1 MKREQGVNN
10 NFANYLL
17 NPLNDF
23 PELFTDTLVNSIT
36 ANKTTW
42 IQQYNHS
49 LLSSNSNIFN
59 ISNDLSASSIV
70 QTKMSGLK
78 ETYQQWNKY

>member
-1 MKREQGVNN
+1 MVKKSIAKETEKVVSNVLNDFNKHLIEIYLTSIIDNLHNAQENVGDIMKREQGVNN

-36 ANKTTW
+36 AK
-42 IQQYNHS
+42 
-49 LLSSNSNIFN
+49 
-59 ISNDLSASSIV
+59 
-70 QTKMSGLK
+70 
-78 ETYQQWNKY
+78 